1 MTAANATDV
10 VAQVLDSHY
19 ASLMRVKPAKRT
31 RCDAALTDEA
41 IAGMCGY
48 SAATVHRVRR
58 SLRKAKMFSRTRV
71 RCADGLATVERSC
84 APLRVKAPKGSAAN
98 VGPESLAEAAAF
110 DAARRDPRAGDT
122 VASAVDH
129 WGADARAR
137 ADAVLSRIVREPA
150 RHAGA
155 RLTVAEQIT
164 VMPAGWVQPA
174 GVKGYPWA
182 RQARR

>member
-1 MTAANATDV
+1 
-10 VAQVLDSHY
+10 
-19 ASLMRVKPAKRT
+19 MRVKPAKRA
-31 RCDAALTDEA
+31 RCEAALTDEA
-41 IAGMCGY
+41 IANLCGY
-48 SAATVHRVRR
+48 STATVHRVRR

-84 APLRVKAPKGSAAN
+84 AALRVKAPKGSAAS
-98 VGPESLAEAAAF
+98 VPPESLAEAVAS
-110 DAARRDPRAGDT
+110 DAARRDATADHT
-122 VASAVDH
+122 VAPAVDH

-137 ADAVLSRIVREPA
+137 ADAVLSRIAGEPA
-150 RHAGA
+150 RHADA

-174 GVKGYPWA
+174 GVGGYPWA